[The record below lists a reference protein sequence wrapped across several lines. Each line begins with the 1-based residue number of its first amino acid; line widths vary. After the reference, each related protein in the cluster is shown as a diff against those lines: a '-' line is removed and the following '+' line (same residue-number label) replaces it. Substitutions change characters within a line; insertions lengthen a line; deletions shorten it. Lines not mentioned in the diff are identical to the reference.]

1 MTLLNLVDIKKQY
14 DIKKIL
20 DGISFSVNHGD
31 RISIIGK
38 NGAGKST
45 ILRIVNGDEVADSG
59 DRIVING
66 IDIKTLSQH
75 PRFPVGISVREAIEI
90 QLNEIYQALKEYEE
104 LSQKLIL
111 DFENQD
117 LISRHSEISAF
128 LDHHSAWNIDNKIEK
143 VLNEFS
149 LKDLE
154 NRSVNSLSGG
164 EMRRVALAG
173 LLLQKP
179 DLLLLDEPT
188 NHLDVYM
195 VEFLENLII
204 RENYNILF
212 ISHDRYFIDKIATRT
227 IEIDN
232 GKIVEFSGGY
242 QNYLDG
248 KNLLLMSM
256 QKQHEDLLKLLK
268 QENEWF
274 ARGVK
279 ARLKRNEGRKTRL
292 MDMRDRAKTNPSAIR
307 KMKLELQ
314 REEKNFQQEQSVNR
328 QKMLFELNDL
338 SKSLGGKKLIYKL
351 NLRIVQKDRIAIVG
365 RNGTGKSTL
374 LKILLSKLEADSGTI
389 KRGEFEIGYFDQHR
403 EILNDDKNLIETFC
417 PHGGDRV
424 DVRGSNM
431 HVFGYLKQF
440 LFPKEFLDKKIGLL
454 SGGEKN
460 RVALALLFTKKIDCL
475 ILDEPT
481 NDLDIA
487 TINILEE
494 QLNNFHGAII
504 FVSHDRYFVDKIAK
518 KLLIFKGNGEIE
530 ESYQTYSEYLD
541 FETELAQIDEMIT
554 ESEKEQNNKIIIENN
569 KNINNNQKLS
579 FKEKQILEKHP
590 QKIELL
596 EKEINNL
603 KKCLSEPKCY
613 ENSGIVKLSDDLL
626 KIQKEC
632 DKLIEELLIVEE
644 KVENLK

>member
-14 DIKKIL
+14 DIKNIL
-20 DGISFSVNHGD
+20 DGISFSINEGD

-45 ILRIVNGDEVADSG
+45 ILKIVAGDEVADSG
-59 DRIVING
+59 ERIVFNG
-66 IDIKTLSQH
+66 IEIKTLSQH
-75 PRFPVGISVREAIEI
+75 PIFPAGISVREAIEI
-90 QLNEIYQALKEYEE
+90 QLDKIYQAIKNYEDISKKLE
-104 LSQKLIL
+104 LDFNNNELIL
-111 DFENQD
+111 Q
-117 LISRHSEISAF
+117 HSEISTF
-128 LDHHSAWNIDNKIEK
+128 LDHHSAWNIDNKIERI
-143 VLNEFS
+143 LNEFY
-149 LKDLE
+149 LKELE
-154 NRSVNSLSGG
+154 TRSVNSLSGG

-195 VEFLENLII
+195 VEFLENLIL
-204 RENYNILF
+204 RENYTILF
-212 ISHDRYFIDKIATRT
+212 ISHDRYFIDRISTRT

-232 GKIVEFSGGY
+232 GKIIEFSGGY
-242 QNYLDG
+242 KGYLEG
-248 KNLLLMSM
+248 KNLLLNSM
-256 QKQHEDLLKLLK
+256 QKQHEDMLKILK

-292 MDMRDRAKTNPSAIR
+292 LELRDKAKTNPSLMR
-307 KMKLELQ
+307 KMRLELE
-314 REEKNFQQEQSVNR
+314 REEKNFSREQSVNR
-328 QKMLFELNDL
+328 QKMLFELQDL
-338 SKSLGGKKLIYKL
+338 SKSLGGKKLIFKL

-374 LKILLSKLEADSGTI
+374 LKIFLSKLEIDSGKI

-403 EILNDDKNLIETFC
+403 EMLNDDKNLIETFC
-417 PHGGDRV
+417 PNGGDRV

-494 QLNNFHGAII
+494 QLQNFHGAII
-504 FVSHDRYFVDKIAK
+504 FVSHDRYFVDKIAH
-518 KLLIFKGNGEIE
+518 KLLIFRGNGIIE
-530 ESYQTYSEYLD
+530 ESYQTYSEYL
-541 FETELAQIDEMIT
+541 ELEKELAQIDELI
-554 ESEKEQNNKIIIENN
+554 SEIEHT
-569 KNINNNQKLS
+569 KNIIQDKNSKNSNSRLS
-579 FKEKQILEKHP
+579 FKEKTILEQYPK
-590 QKIELL
+590 KIESL
-596 EKEINNL
+596 EKEIKTIN
-603 KKCLSEPKCY
+603 KCLSDPKCY
-613 ENSGIVKLSDDLL
+613 ELSGISKLSEELL
-626 KIQKEC
+626 KLQNNC
-632 DKLIEELLIVEE
+632 DNLIEELLTVEE
-644 KVENLK
+644 KAENFK